1 MGNFGSTYYSG
12 INCKEKNK
20 MKILL
25 APSETKVSNFGEE
38 SPFCKENFSFEELFD
53 KREYILN
60 IYEQYLKN
68 SSLEEL
74 SEWFGLKS
82 LKDVEKYSK
91 SPRFEKTA
99 KAIQRYTGV
108 AYEALGYDTLD
119 NKAQKYIEDNVVIFS
134 NLFGA
139 ILAKDLIPDYK
150 YKQGAKLPD
159 INIENY
165 MKSEFSPFLDEY
177 LGEVT
182 VDLRAGYYEKFYT
195 PKCQTVTYKFLKD
208 GKVVS
213 HWAKYYRGIVAR
225 AMAINNIKTLD
236 ELYNMQVSGLKIK
249 EITESKNIKTFVCD
263 VD

>member
-1 MGNFGSTYYSG
+1 
-12 INCKEKNK
+12 

-25 APSETKVSNFGEE
+25 APSETKVSDFGEGK
-38 SPFCKENFSFEELFD
+38 PFCKENFSFDGLFD

-60 IYEQYLKN
+60 IYEQHLKRL
-68 SSLEEL
+68 SLEEL
-74 SEWFGLKS
+74 SDWFGLKS

-108 AYEALGYDTLD
+108 AYEALSYDTLD
-119 NKAQKYIEDNVVIFS
+119 KNAQKYIEENVVIFS

-139 ILAKDLIPDYK
+139 ILAKDSIPDYK
-150 YKQGAKLPD
+150 YKQGAKLPN
-159 INIENY
+159 INIETY
-165 MKSEFSPFLDEY
+165 MKSEFSPFLDGN
-177 LGEVT
+177 LGDVV

-195 PKCQTVTYKFLKD
+195 PKCQVVTYKFLKD

-225 AMAINNIKTLD
+225 TLAQNDIKTLN
-236 ELYNMQVSGLKIK
+236 ELFDMPISGLKLK
-249 EITESKNIKTFVCD
+249 EITESKNIKTFICD

>member
-1 MGNFGSTYYSG
+1 
-12 INCKEKNK
+12 

-25 APSETKVSNFGEE
+25 APSETKVSDFGEGI
-38 SPFCKENFSFEELFD
+38 PFCKENFSFDELFD
-53 KREYILN
+53 KRDYILN
-60 IYEQYLKN
+60 IYEQHLKC

-74 SEWFGLKS
+74 SDWFGLKS

-99 KAIQRYTGV
+99 KAIQRYTGI
-108 AYEALGYDTLD
+108 AYEALSYDTLD
-119 NKAQKYIEDNVVIFS
+119 KNAQKYIEENVVIFS

-139 ILAKDLIPDYK
+139 ILAKDSIPDYK
-150 YKQGAKLPD
+150 YKQGAKLPN
-159 INIENY
+159 INIETY
-165 MKSEFSPFLDEY
+165 MKSEFSPFLDKY
-177 LGEVT
+177 LGEVV

-195 PKCQTVTYKFLKD
+195 PKCQVVTYKFLKD

-225 AMAINNIKTLD
+225 TLAQNNIKTLE
-236 ELYNMQVSGLKIK
+236 ELFDMPISGLKLK

>member
-1 MGNFGSTYYSG
+1 
-12 INCKEKNK
+12 

-25 APSETKVSNFGEE
+25 APSETKVSDFGEGK
-38 SPFCKENFSFEELFD
+38 PFCKENFSFDELFD
-53 KREYILN
+53 KRDYILN
-60 IYEQYLKN
+60 IYEEHLKG

-74 SEWFGLKS
+74 SDWFGLKS

-91 SPRFEKTA
+91 SPRCEKTA

-119 NKAQKYIEDNVVIFS
+119 SKAQKYIENNVVIFS

-150 YKQGAKLPD
+150 YKQGAKLPN
-159 INIENY
+159 INIETY
-165 MKSEFSPFLDEY
+165 MKSEFSPFLDGY
-177 LGEVT
+177 LGDVV

-195 PKCQTVTYKFLKD
+195 PKCQVVTYKFLKD

-225 AMAINNIKTLD
+225 TLAQNDIKTLN
-236 ELYNMQVSGLKIK
+236 ELFDMPISGLKLK
-249 EITESKNIKTFVCD
+249 EITESKNIKTFICD